1 MELANRYNKD
11 KIEWDNFPLFL
22 LDPLM
27 KVAQFGAKKYDKF
40 NFLKG
45 GPQSQYLNSMKRHI
59 RDYEDPRLP
68 DYDLESEVNS
78 LAHTAWNALVA
89 IYMLENHPEL
99 DDRFKIEN
107 NGKTLRL

>member
-1 MELANRYNKD
+1 MPFMSEKKLAQRKNEG

-27 KVAQFGAKKYDKF
+27 KVAQFGSKKYAKF

-59 RDYEDPRLP
+59 RDYEDPTLP
-68 DYDLESEVNS
+68 DHDLESEINS

-89 IYMLENHPEL
+89 IYMLENFPEL
-99 DDRFKIEN
+99 DDRFKLKE
-107 NGKTLRL
+107 